1 MSYIV
6 PNSTLQLF
14 KGINL
19 DNRYMDTVYFASVAA
34 QDSAFSSKV
43 FKQFNNLSYKR
54 YTETSIK
61 IEAQASDLLG
71 VTYMR
76 FKNNRA
82 GDMWFYC
89 FVNSVDYLSES
100 ACILTYEIDVIQTWL
115 IQKGTLNPCMVK
127 REHAKV
133 DTFGSNLEPEGIGSD
148 NYAINELTFF
158 TDLTNYD
165 VVIQT
170 TGEPDDEELLKQN
183 IFDATHVISLPCND
197 SEDAEIIKAGMQQLL
212 GSWDAG
218 EREQEVVDLYMLPSV
233 ISRSQGTLPEDEDIT
248 MDMPTSFDGYHPKNN
263 KLWMYPFSYLICTT
277 KCGDGGTFRW
287 EYFEGVSPQSTT
299 KVKFTRVTTMVGGGQ
314 MACYPIRYNGIN
326 KNWDCAITFDDFPKC
341 AFTFDAYQAW
351 IANGGKTKYENE
363 KLLTKLKG
371 ATTIAKAYANTA
383 EYAGHTASQIASIP
397 TAKKVDPI
405 TTATSI
411 AAGGIRTV
419 ANAVDAGIS
428 IKEAFNKVNYTFK
441 DAMYEPNMTVG
452 ASSPS
457 IAVGQRLPNFYFQH
471 CHLKADEAKRCDD
484 FLSCYGYATNR
495 IKVPNL
501 TGRRYWNFVMTE
513 NCTVKGDMPASSKEA
528 IARIFDGGITLWHN
542 INQIG
547 NYQQS
552 VTEGTVNNPII

>member
-61 IEAQASDLLG
+61 IEAQANDLLG

-76 FKNNRA
+76 FKNNRT

-100 ACILTYEIDVIQTWL
+100 ACILTYEIDVIQTWF
-115 IQKGTLNPCMVK
+115 IQKGTLNPCMVR
-127 REHAKV
+127 REHAGV
-133 DTFGSNLEPEGIGSD
+133 DTFGSNLEPEGIGSG
-148 NYAINELTFF
+148 NYNINELTFY
-158 TDLTNYD
+158 TDLTNYS
-165 VVIQT
+165 VLVQS
-170 TGEPDDEELLKQN
+170 TGEPDDDELLKQG
-183 IFDATHVISLPCND
+183 IFDGTHQILLPCD
-197 SEDAEIIKAGMQQLL
+197 DTDDAEFVKGALEELL

-218 EREQEVVDLYMLPSV
+218 ERQQEIVDMTMMPTTVAGSGSIPV
-233 ISRSQGTLPEDEDIT
+233 EVDIQ

-287 EYFEGVSPQSTT
+287 EYFEGVSPQSLT
-299 KVKFTRVTTMVGGGQ
+299 KVKFTRVCTNVGGGQ
-314 MACYPIRYNGIN
+314 MFCFPVRYNGLV
-326 KNWDCAITFDDFPKC
+326 KNYDCGITYDDFPKC
-341 AFTFDAYQAW
+341 AFTYDAYQAW
-351 IANGGKTKYENE
+351 LANGGKTKYENE
-363 KLLTKLKG
+363 KLLTTLKG
-371 ATTIAKAYANTA
+371 ASSIAKTFANVVD
-383 EYAGHTASQIASIP
+383 YAGHTASQIASIP
-397 TAKKVDPI
+397 NAKKVDPI
-405 TTATSI
+405 SMSTSI
-411 AAGGIRTV
+411 AAGGVRTASNV
-419 ANAVDAGIS
+419 LDAGIS

-441 DAMYEPNMTVG
+441 DAMYEPNIVVG

-457 IAVGQRLPNFYFQH
+457 IAVGNRLPNFYFQH

>member
-76 FKNNRA
+76 FKNNRT

-89 FVNSVDYLSES
+89 FINSVDYLSES
-100 ACILTYEIDVIQTWL
+100 ACILTYEIDVIQTWF
-115 IQKGTLNPCMVK
+115 IQKGTLNPCMIK
-127 REHAKV
+127 REHASV
-133 DTFGSNLEPEGIGSD
+133 DTFGSNLEPESIGSD
-148 NYAINELTFF
+148 NYNINELTFY
-158 TDLTNYD
+158 TDLTNYS
-165 VVIQT
+165 VLVQS
-170 TGEPDDEELLKQN
+170 TGEPDDDELLKQG
-183 IFDATHVISLPCND
+183 IFDGTHQILLPCDD
-197 SEDAEIIKAGMQQLL
+197 SDDAEVIKDALEQLL

-218 EREQEVVDLYMLPSV
+218 ERQQEIVDMTMMPTTVAGSGSIPV
-233 ISRSQGTLPEDEDIT
+233 EVDIQ

-287 EYFEGVSPQSTT
+287 EYFEGVAPQSLT
-299 KVKFTRVTTMVGGGQ
+299 KVKFTRVCTNVGGGQ
-314 MACYPIRYNGIN
+314 MFCFPDRYNGLV
-326 KNWDCAITFDDFPKC
+326 KNYDCGITYDDFPKC
-341 AFTFDAYQAW
+341 AFTYDAYQAW
-351 IANGGKTKYENE
+351 LANGGKTKYENE
-363 KLLTKLKG
+363 KLLTTLKG
-371 ATTIAKAYANTA
+371 ATTVAKTYANVVD
-383 EYAGHTASQIASIP
+383 YAGHTASQIAGIS

-405 TTATSI
+405 SMASSI

-441 DAMYEPNMTVG
+441 DAMYQPNMTVG
-452 ASSPS
+452 TSSPS
-457 IAVGQRLPNFYFQH
+457 IAVGNRLPNFYFQH
-471 CHLKADEAKRCDD
+471 CHLKAEEAKRCDD

-528 IARIFDGGITLWHN
+528 IGRIFDGGITLWHN

-547 NYQQS
+547 NYRQN

>member
-61 IEAQASDLLG
+61 IEAQANDLLG

-76 FKNNRA
+76 FKNNRT

-100 ACILTYEIDVIQTWL
+100 ACILTYEIDVIQTWF
-115 IQKGTLNPCMVK
+115 IQKGTLNPCMVR
-127 REHAKV
+127 REHAGV
-133 DTFGSNLEPEGIGSD
+133 DTFGSNLEPEGIGSG
-148 NYAINELTFF
+148 NYNINELTFY
-158 TDLTNYD
+158 TDLTNYS
-165 VVIQT
+165 VLVQS
-170 TGEPDDEELLKQN
+170 TGEPDDDELLKQG
-183 IFDATHVISLPCND
+183 IFDGTHQILLPCD
-197 SEDAEIIKAGMQQLL
+197 DTDDAEFVKGALEELL

-218 EREQEVVDLYMLPSV
+218 ERQQEIVDMTMMPTTVAGSGSIPV
-233 ISRSQGTLPEDEDIT
+233 EVDIQ

-287 EYFEGVSPQSTT
+287 EYFEGVSPQSLT
-299 KVKFTRVTTMVGGGQ
+299 KVKFTRVCTNVGGGQ
-314 MACYPIRYNGIN
+314 MFCFPVRYNGLV
-326 KNWDCAITFDDFPKC
+326 KNYDCGITYDDFPKC
-341 AFTFDAYQAW
+341 AFTYDAYQAW

-363 KLLTKLKG
+363 KLLTTLKG
-371 ATTIAKAYANTA
+371 ASSIAKTFANVVD
-383 EYAGHTASQIASIP
+383 YAGHTASQIASIP
-397 TAKKVDPI
+397 NAKKVDPI
-405 TTATSI
+405 SMSTSI
-411 AAGGIRTV
+411 AAGGVRTASNV
-419 ANAVDAGIS
+419 LDAGIS

-441 DAMYEPNMTVG
+441 DAMYEPNIVVG

-457 IAVGQRLPNFYFQH
+457 IAVGNRLPNFYFQH

>member
-61 IEAQASDLLG
+61 IEAQASELLG

-76 FKNNRA
+76 FKNNRT

-100 ACILTYEIDVIQTWL
+100 ACILTYEIDVIQTWF

-127 REHAKV
+127 REHASV
-133 DTFGSNLEPEGIGSD
+133 DTFGSNLEPEGVGSD

-158 TDLTNYD
+158 TDLTNYS
-165 VVIQT
+165 VLIQS
-170 TGEPDDEELLKQN
+170 TGEPDDEELLKQG
-183 IFDATHVISLPCND
+183 IFDGTHQILVPCND
-197 SEDAEIIKAGMQQLL
+197 TDEAEFVKGELTELL

-218 EREQEVVDLYMLPSV
+218 ERDQEIVDMTMMPTTVAGGGSIPV
-233 ISRSQGTLPEDEDIT
+233 EVDIQ

-287 EYFEGVSPQSTT
+287 EYFEGASPQSLT
-299 KVKFTRVTTMVGGGQ
+299 KVKFTRVCTNVGGGQ
-314 MACYPIRYNGIN
+314 MLCFPVRYNGLV
-326 KNWDCAITFDDFPKC
+326 KNYDCGITYDDFPKC
-341 AFTFDAYQAW
+341 AFTYDAYQAW

-363 KLLTKLKG
+363 RLLTTLKG
-371 ATTIAKAYANTA
+371 ATTIAKAYANTT
-383 EYAGHTASQIASIP
+383 EYVGHTASQIANIP
-397 TAKKVDPI
+397 TAKKLDPI

-452 ASSPS
+452 TASPS
-457 IAVGQRLPNFYFQH
+457 IAVGNRLPNFYFQH